1 MVYSMP
7 NPKELE
13 RIGNLFTAATN
24 VSKAFLNQCSETKF
38 LAVKD
43 YYRAE
48 DEYIKLAEKTLSIK
62 SLGIAAK
69 DDCYGCL
76 SNVKSELESGQLD
89 SGLIDALENLRATYL
104 ESILR
109 PAVKQYIHNDAA
121 SNRGLKKLYT
131 NALKIENLLEVI
143 QFMNK
148 VHTIE

>member
-1 MVYSMP
+1 MP

-13 RIGNLFTAATN
+13 RVGYLINAASDL
-24 VSKAFLNQCSETKF
+24 SKTFLDKCTKTKF

-48 DEYIKLAEKTLSIK
+48 DEYIKLAAKTLSAK
-62 SLGIAAK
+62 GLGIAGG

-76 SNVKSELESGQLD
+76 SSVKSELESGHLNKV
-89 SGLIDALENLRATYL
+89 LIEALEDLRATYL
-104 ESILR
+104 NSIVR
-109 PAVKQYIHNDAA
+109 PAFKQYIKNDTTNNQA
-121 SNRGLKKLYT
+121 LKKLYT

-148 VHTIE
+148 VQHIE

>member
-1 MVYSMP
+1 MS

-13 RIGNLFTAATN
+13 RIGNLFNVATN
-24 VSKAFLNQCSETKF
+24 LNKTFLDKCSKTKF
-38 LAVKD
+38 LAVNN
-43 YYRAE
+43 YYQAE
-48 DEYIKLAEKTLSIK
+48 DEYIKLAEKTLSVK

-76 SNVKSELESGQLD
+76 SSVKSELESGQLD

-109 PAVKQYIHNDAA
+109 PAVKQYIHNDTIN
-121 SNRGLKKLYT
+121 NRGLKKLYT
-131 NALKIENLLEVI
+131 NALKIENLLELI
-143 QFMNK
+143 QFMKK

>member
-1 MVYSMP
+1 MS

-13 RIGNLFTAATN
+13 RIGNLFNASTN
-24 VSKAFLNQCSETKF
+24 LSKTFLDKCSKTKF
-38 LAVKD
+38 LAVKH
-43 YYRAE
+43 YYQAE
-48 DEYIKLAEKTLSIK
+48 DEYIKLAEKTLSVK

-104 ESILR
+104 ENILR
-109 PAVKQYIHNDAA
+109 PAVKQYIHNDTTN
-121 SNRGLKKLYT
+121 NRGLKKLYT
-131 NALKIENLLEVI
+131 NALKIENLLEVV

>member
-1 MVYSMP
+1 MS

-13 RIGNLFTAATN
+13 RIGNLFNVATN
-24 VSKAFLNQCSETKF
+24 LNKTFLDKCSKTKF
-38 LAVKD
+38 LAVNN
-43 YYRAE
+43 YYQAE
-48 DEYIKLAEKTLSIK
+48 DEYIKLAEKTLSVK
-62 SLGIAAK
+62 SLGIASK

-76 SNVKSELESGQLD
+76 SNVKSVLQSGQLD

-109 PAVKQYIHNDAA
+109 PAVKQYIHNDTTN
-121 SNRGLKKLYT
+121 NRGLKKLYT
-131 NALKIENLLEVI
+131 NALKIESLLEVI

>member
-1 MVYSMP
+1 MS

-13 RIGNLFTAATN
+13 RIGSLFNAATN
-24 VSKAFLNQCSETKF
+24 VSRAFLDKCSKTKF

-48 DEYIKLAEKTLSIK
+48 DEYIKLAEKTLSFK
-62 SLGIAAK
+62 SLGISGK

-76 SNVKSELESGQLD
+76 STVKSELESGQLD
-89 SGLIDALENLRATYL
+89 SSLVDALERLRTTYL
-104 ESILR
+104 ESVLR
-109 PAVKQYIHNDAA
+109 PAVKQYIHNDT
-121 SNRGLKKLYT
+121 SNNQTLKKLYT